1 MVRLLNQIFKEA
13 DDDRLSTLVNRLL
26 TASQRYILDEQS
38 TAASDPKLIE
48 LVVQLFQSMQWALR
62 CDSAHIAEGTQ
73 GIDMANL
80 IDTLVTKAYA
90 IISSPLKN
98 LAQLEESGETDKEN
112 IMFVKQRRT
121 VSKLL
126 TILLR
131 DYPKLLGAA

>member
-1 MVRLLNQIFKEA
+1 M
-13 DDDRLSTLVNRLL
+13 
-26 TASQRYILDEQS
+26 AS
-38 TAASDPKLIE
+38 
-48 LVVQLFQSMQWALR
+48 
-62 CDSAHIAEGTQ
+62 
-73 GIDMANL
+73 L
-80 IDTLVTKAYA
+80 IDTIVTKSFA

-131 DYPKLLGAA
+131 DFPKLLGAS